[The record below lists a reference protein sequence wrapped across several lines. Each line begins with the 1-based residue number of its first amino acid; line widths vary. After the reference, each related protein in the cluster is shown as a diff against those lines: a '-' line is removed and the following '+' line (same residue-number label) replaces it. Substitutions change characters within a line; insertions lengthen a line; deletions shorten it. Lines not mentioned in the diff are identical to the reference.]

1 MGCWN
6 KTCGLSNLFINS
18 GTPVYVFVLER
29 NKKVDSLCYST
40 PFYSPLLL
48 PFESEYND
56 YGGGENSSGPAMT
69 LIMEAI
75 KEQLVEVEVGDNQYH
90 DIAVKKADF
99 DEELFFE
106 AIHEDRLKVQQHSMA
121 EPTDVGFVMFRKDV
135 VDDIIAN
142 WKREEYVGDGK
153 GTTGWDNNYIIYGF
167 KDIVADLPEF
177 LDKLEENLS
186 EDEDGGLN
194 MRFFGGIK
202 DLFKYGDPNKVG
214 KWMRGDHYRYS
225 KILDISDVIVSLM
238 QEGKRKDAQLL
249 LIEHLKAKYIDG
261 FMHST
266 RRVWIPGGHEG
277 SQDQEHHGYRIM
289 NAAIAKVLDAKKA
302 EFELENDE
310 EFSEF

>member
-29 NKKVDSLCYST
+29 KRKVDSLCYST

-56 YGGGENSSGPAMT
+56 YGGGENSSGLVLT
-69 LIMEAI
+69 LIMDAI

-106 AIHEDRLKVQQHSMA
+106 AIHEDRLRVQRHSMA

-142 WKREEYVGDGK
+142 WQREEYVGDGK
-153 GTTGWDNNYIIYGF
+153 GTTGYDNNYIIYGF
-167 KDIVADLPEF
+167 RDIVADLPEF
-177 LDKLEENLS
+177 LDKLEEKLS
-186 EDEDGGLN
+186 EDEESGLSL
-194 MRFFGGIK
+194 RFFGGISEI
-202 DLFKYGDPNKVG
+202 FKWGDPNKVG
-214 KWMRGDHYRYS
+214 KWMRGDTYRYS
-225 KILDISDVIVSLM
+225 KILDINEVVINLM
-238 QEGKRKDAQLL
+238 QEGKRKETQDL

-261 FMHST
+261 FMHAT
-266 RRVWIPGGHEG
+266 RRVWIPGAHEG
-277 SQDQEHHGYRIM
+277 SQEQEHHGYRVM
-289 NAAIAKVLDAKKA
+289 NAAIAKVLDAQKA

-310 EFSEF
+310 EFSEM

>member
-6 KTCGLSNLFINS
+6 KTCGLSNLHIKH

-29 NKKVDSLCYST
+29 NQKIDSLCYST
-40 PFYSPLLL
+40 PFYSPLLV

-69 LIMEAI
+69 LIMDAI
-75 KEQLVEVEVGDNQYH
+75 KEKLVEVEVGDNKSH

-106 AIHEDRLKVQQHSMA
+106 AVHEDRLKVKQHSMA
-121 EPTDVGFVMFRKDV
+121 TPIDVGFVMFRKDV

-142 WKREEYVGDGK
+142 WQREDYVGDGN

-167 KDIVADLPEF
+167 RDIVADLPEF
-177 LDKLEENLS
+177 LDKLEEKLS
-186 EDEDGGLN
+186 EDEESGLGL
-194 MRFFGGIK
+194 RFFGGIK
-202 DLFKYGDPNKVG
+202 DLFKYGDSNKVG
-214 KWMRGDHYRYS
+214 KWMRGDNYRYS
-225 KILDISDVIVSLM
+225 KILDIDDTVISLM
-238 QEGKRKDAQLL
+238 QKGNRKDAQLL

-261 FMHST
+261 FMHQT
-266 RRVWIPGGHEG
+266 RRVWIPGAHEG
-277 SQDQEHHGYRIM
+277 SQEQEHHGYRVM
-289 NAAIAKVLDAKKA
+289 NAAIAKVLDAEKA

>member
-18 GTPVYVFVLER
+18 GTPVYVFALQR

-56 YGGGENSSGPAMT
+56 YGGGENSSGPALT
-69 LIMEAI
+69 LIMDAI
-75 KEQLVEVEVGDNQYH
+75 KEKLVEVEVGDNQYH

-99 DEELFFE
+99 GEELFFE
-106 AIHEDRLKVQQHSMA
+106 AIHEDRLQVKIHSMA

-135 VDDIIAN
+135 VDDVIAN
-142 WKREEYVGDGK
+142 WQREEYVGDSK
-153 GTTGWDNNYIIYGF
+153 GTTGYDNNYIIYGF
-167 KDIVADLPEF
+167 RDIVADLPEF
-177 LDKLEENLS
+177 LDRLEEKLN
-186 EDEDGGLN
+186 EDEESGLSL
-194 MRFFGGIK
+194 RFFGGISE
-202 DLFKYGDPNKVG
+202 LFKWGDPNKVG
-214 KWMRGDHYRYS
+214 KWMRGDNYRYS
-225 KILDISDVIVSLM
+225 KILDINEVVIDLM
-238 QEGKRKDAQLL
+238 QEGKRKEAQDL

-261 FMHST
+261 FMHAT
-266 RRVWIPGGHEG
+266 RRVWIPGAHEG
-277 SQDQEHHGYRIM
+277 SQEQEHHGYRIM

-310 EFSEF
+310 EFSEM